1 MKPGFETYWLIW
13 FEGLSAGCE
22 RSPEISERNKKD
34 RRRSL
39 RNPIRCFD
47 QADAIAAVFFFDPR

>member
-22 RSPEISERNKKD
+22 RSPEISERNK
-34 RRRSL
+34 
-39 RNPIRCFD
+39 
-47 QADAIAAVFFFDPR
+47 